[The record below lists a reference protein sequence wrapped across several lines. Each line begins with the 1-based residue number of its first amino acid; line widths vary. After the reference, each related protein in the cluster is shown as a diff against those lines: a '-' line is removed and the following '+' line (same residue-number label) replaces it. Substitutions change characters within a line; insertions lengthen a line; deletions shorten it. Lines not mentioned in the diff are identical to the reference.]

1 MQGVS
6 FTENVLCFVYVHVSD
21 NSKVTTAV
29 NTVPK
34 LWLQFVGPECHHS
47 FFTLLFIDE
56 YIFDLK
62 TCDVALHC

>member
-6 FTENVLCFVYVHVSD
+6 FTENVPCFVYVHVSD
-21 NSKVTTAV
+21 NS
-29 NTVPK
+29 
-34 LWLQFVGPECHHS
+34 ECHHS

-62 TCDVALHC
+62 TCDVVLHC